1 MFSGL
6 NKFLF
11 KFHLLNYIRENT
23 KLQTKIDRN
32 TPNEQKGKD
41 ILRICLSNFSVLF
54 TEAGHAKSVIK
65 LDNKKVYAPV
75 WKIRIE

>member
-1 MFSGL
+1 MS
-6 NKFLF
+6 K
-11 KFHLLNYIRENT
+11 KE
-23 KLQTKIDRN
+23 
-32 TPNEQKGKD
+32 KD